1 MSYAVWLAPVGLAM
15 GLVGLVAFLWS
26 MKSGQLEDLD
36 GAAER
41 VLLADADRP
50 LPANGA
56 GAARP
61 PHAPGKRGGSAPLQD
76 TGEGEARRGTDR

>member
-1 MSYAVWLAPVGLAM
+1 MSYAIWLAPVGLAM

-41 VLLADADRP
+41 VLLTEEDRP
-50 LPANGA
+50 LAPERINHQD
-56 GAARP
+56 GAA
-61 PHAPGKRGGSAPLQD
+61 
-76 TGEGEARRGTDR
+76 GTDDVHPPLPDDRGDPHRDAHR

>member
-1 MSYAVWLAPVGLAM
+1 MIYAIWLAPLGLAM

-41 VLLADADRP
+41 VLLADVETHP
-50 LPANGA
+50 LAPVKPAPQDTKPGMEK
-56 GAARP
+56 GAAGDAER
-61 PHAPGKRGGSAPLQD
+61 
-76 TGEGEARRGTDR
+76 